1 MRSSFS
7 AILRILHAERV
18 DFILVGGLSAVLNGA
33 PAQTYDV
40 DIVHSR
46 EAANVERLTKVLESL
61 DAIFR
66 IQPERRI
73 RPAPSHLAGDGH
85 LNLITKRTGRS
96 CRRARLS
103 AKFGP
108 LDLLGTIGRDLD
120 YRALLPHSPE
130 KMVAEG
136 VTIRVLDLET
146 LIAIKEDL
154 GGEKDRAMLPLLR
167 RTLEEKRRHA
177 R

>member
-1 MRSSFS
+1 MPENDFG
-7 AILRILHAERV
+7 ATLRVLREARV
-18 DFILVGGLSAVLNGA
+18 DFILVGGLSAVLNGV

-46 EAANVERLTKVLESL
+46 DAANVERLTKVLESL

-73 RPAPSHLAGDGH
+73 RPAPSHLAGTGH
-85 LNLITKRTGRS
+85 LNLITT
-96 CRRARLS
+96 
-103 AKFGP
+103 FGP

-120 YRALLPHSPE
+120 YSALLPHSSE
-130 KMVAEG
+130 KIVAEG

-146 LIAIKEDL
+146 LIAIKEEL
-154 GGEKDRAMLPLLR
+154 GGEKERAMLPLLR
-167 RTLEEKRRHA
+167 RTLEEELRSKPRK
-177 R
+177 